1 MSNNRIVN
9 LAAAASQFKALGH
22 PHRLQIFL
30 RLATCC
36 APGTACRGDEAVR
49 RCVGELAAELDIV
62 PSTVSHHLKE
72 LAHAG
77 LIATE
82 RCGREIRCWIEP
94 DVLRDLGGFFLNFIA
109 QPGSANARRSCDEE
123 CVTRGT

>member
-1 MSNNRIVN
+1 M
-9 LAAAASQFKALGH
+9 
-22 PHRLQIFL
+22 
-30 RLATCC
+30 
-36 APGTACRGDEAVR
+36 R

-72 LAHAG
+72 LTQAG

-82 RCGREIRCWIEP
+82 RCGREIRCWVEP
-94 DVLRDLGGFFLNFIA
+94 DVLHELGGFFTGFIA

-123 CVTRGT
+123 CITG

>member
-1 MSNNRIVN
+1 MSNYRITGVSD
-9 LAAAASQFKALGH
+9 AAVTFKALGH

-30 RLATCC
+30 RLAGCC
-36 APGTACRGDEAVR
+36 VPGTACDGEESIR
-49 RCVGELAAELDIV
+49 RCVGELAGELDIA

-72 LAHAG
+72 LTRAG

-94 DVLRDLGGFFLNFIA
+94 TVLEQLGAFFTGFLGK
-109 QPGSANARRSCDEE
+109 PC
-123 CVTRGT
+123 

>member
-1 MSNNRIVN
+1 MSNYRILD
-9 LAAAASQFKALGH
+9 LATAASRFKALGH
-22 PHRLQIFL
+22 PHRLQIFQ

-36 APGTACRGDEAVR
+36 MPGTTCAGDEAMR

-72 LAHAG
+72 LIQAG

-82 RCGREIRCWIEP
+82 RCGREIRCWVEP
-94 DVLRDLGGFFLNFIA
+94 GVLHELGGFFTGFMAEPNRE
-109 QPGSANARRSCDEE
+109 NARRSCDEE
-123 CVTRGT
+123 CNTG